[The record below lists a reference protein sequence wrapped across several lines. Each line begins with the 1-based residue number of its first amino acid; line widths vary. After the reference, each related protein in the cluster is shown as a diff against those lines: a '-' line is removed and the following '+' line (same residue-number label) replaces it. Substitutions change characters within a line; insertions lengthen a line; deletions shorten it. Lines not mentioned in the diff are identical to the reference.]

1 MYEKQVLVT
10 GVSGFTGSN
19 LAKALVRNGDEVYG
33 FVRPSSRL
41 NGLQE
46 MGIHIVKGDLTE
58 ANSVEEAVKGM
69 DIVYH
74 IAASYRES
82 GLPSSEYYKV
92 NVGGT
97 RLVLEAAFKHG
108 VKRVVHC
115 STVGV
120 HGHVE
125 NPPADENAPFNAG
138 DLYQETKIEGEK
150 VAREYMQKGLSCVIF
165 RPVGIYG
172 PGDRRFLKL
181 FKAIKQRR
189 FIMFGDGEFLYHL
202 TFIDDLVRGIIV
214 CGESEKASG
223 ETFIIAGEK
232 ATTLNEL
239 VALIADTL
247 HVKKPGLYVPF
258 WILWTASVLCEFA
271 CKPFGINPPLFRRR
285 ADFFRKDRS
294 FNASKIEMMLGFK
307 PSVSLE
313 EGLRRTADWY
323 RKENLI

>member
-1 MYEKQVLVT
+1 MKKKVLVT
-10 GVSGFTGSN
+10 GISGFTGSN
-19 LAKALVRNGDEVYG
+19 LAKALIRNGDEVYG
-33 FVRPSSRL
+33 FARPSSRL
-41 NGLQE
+41 NGLPE
-46 MGIHIVKGDLTE
+46 AGIHIRKGDVTE
-58 ANSVEEAVKGM
+58 ANSVEEAMKGM
-69 DIVYH
+69 DLVYH

-82 GLPSSEYYKV
+82 GLPKREYYEV

-97 RLVLEAAFKHG
+97 RHVLQAALKYG

-150 VAREYMQKGLSCVIF
+150 VVREYMQKGLSCVIF

-181 FKAIKQRR
+181 FKAIKQRK
-189 FIMFGDGEFLYHL
+189 FVMFGDGEVLYHL
-202 TFIDDLVRGIIV
+202 TFIDDLVRGIIA
-214 CGESEKASG
+214 CGESEKAAG
-223 ETFIIAGEK
+223 EIFIIAGEK

-247 HVKKPGLYVPF
+247 GVKKPGLYLPF
-258 WILWTASVLCEFA
+258 WILWTVSVCCEFA

-294 FNASKIEMMLGFK
+294 FSASKIERTLGFK

-323 RKENLI
+323 CKENLL

>member
-1 MYEKQVLVT
+1 MPKKVLVT
-10 GVSGFTGSN
+10 GISGFTGSN

-33 FVRPSSRL
+33 FARPSSRL

-46 MGIHIVKGDLTE
+46 TGIHILKGDLTE

-74 IAASYRES
+74 LAASYRES
-82 GLPSSEYYKV
+82 GLPNSEYYKV

-97 RLVLEAAFKHG
+97 RHVLAAAFKHG
-108 VKRVVHC
+108 AKRVVHC
-115 STVGV
+115 STAGV

-125 NPPADENAPFNAG
+125 NPPADENAPFNVG
-138 DLYQETKIEGEK
+138 DLYQATKLEGEK
-150 VAREYMQKGLSCVIF
+150 VVREYMQQGLSCVIF

-181 FKAIKQRR
+181 FKAIKQSK
-189 FIMFGDGEFLYHL
+189 FIMFGDGEVLYHL
-202 TFIDDLVRGIIV
+202 TFIDDLVRGIIA
-214 CGESEKASG
+214 CGESQKAAG
-223 ETFIIAGEK
+223 EIFIIAGER

-247 HVKKPGLYVPF
+247 GVEKPGLYLPF
-258 WILWTASVLCEFA
+258 WSLWTVSVFCEFA

-294 FNASKIEMMLGFK
+294 FNASKIERILGFK

-323 RKENLI
+323 RKENLV

>member
-1 MYEKQVLVT
+1 MKKKVLVT

-19 LAKALVRNGDEVYG
+19 LAKALIWNGDDVYG
-33 FVRPSSRL
+33 FARPSSRL
-41 NGLQE
+41 NGLHE
-46 MGIHIVKGDLTE
+46 AGIHILKGDITD
-58 ANSVEEAVKGM
+58 ANSVAEAVKGM

-82 GLPSSEYYKV
+82 GLPDSEYYQV

-97 RLVLEAAFKHG
+97 RHVLEAAFTHG

-120 HGHVE
+120 HGHIE

-138 DLYQETKIEGEK
+138 DLYQKTKIEGEK

-181 FKAIKQRR
+181 FKAIKQSK
-189 FIMFGDGEFLYHL
+189 FVMFGDGEVLYHL
-202 TFIDDLVRGIIV
+202 TFIDDLVRAIIA

-223 ETFIIAGEK
+223 EIFIIAGEK

-239 VALIADTL
+239 VALIAETL
-247 HVKKPGLYVPF
+247 DVNKPGLYLPF
-258 WILWTASVLCEFA
+258 WSLWTVSVLCEFA

-294 FNASKIEMMLGFK
+294 FNAAKIEKTLGFK
-307 PSVSLE
+307 PSVGLE

-323 RKENLI
+323 CAENLL

>member
-1 MYEKQVLVT
+1 MKKQVLVT

-19 LAKALVRNGDEVYG
+19 LAKALVLNGDDVYG
-33 FVRPSSRL
+33 FARPSSRL
-41 NGLQE
+41 HGLHE
-46 MGIHIVKGDLTE
+46 AGIHILKGDITD

-82 GLPSSEYYKV
+82 GLPDSEYYEV

-97 RLVLEAAFKHG
+97 RHVLEGAFKHG
-108 VKRVVHC
+108 IKRVVHC

-125 NPPADENAPFNAG
+125 HPPADENAPFNAG

-150 VAREYMQKGLSCVIF
+150 VARAYMQQGLSCVIF

-181 FKAIKQRR
+181 FKAIKQRK
-189 FIMFGDGEFLYHL
+189 FVMFGDGEVLYHL
-202 TFIDDLVRGIIV
+202 TFIDDLVRAIIA
-214 CGESEKASG
+214 CGESENASG
-223 ETFIIAGEK
+223 EIFIIAGEK

-247 HVKKPGLYVPF
+247 GVEKPGLYLPF
-258 WILWTASVLCEFA
+258 WLLWTVSVLCEFA

-294 FNASKIEMMLGFK
+294 FNAAKIERMLGFK

-323 RKENLI
+323 RRENLL

>member
-1 MYEKQVLVT
+1 MKKKVLVT

-19 LAKALVRNGDEVYG
+19 LARALVHNGDEVYG
-33 FVRPSSRL
+33 FARPSSHL
-41 NGLQE
+41 HGLPE
-46 MGIHIVKGDLTE
+46 AGIHILTGDLRD
-58 ANSVEEAVKGM
+58 ANSVEEAVQGM

-82 GLPSSEYYKV
+82 GLPDSEYYEV

-97 RLVLEAAFKHG
+97 RHVLAAARKHR

-120 HGHVE
+120 HGHVAH
-125 NPPADENAPFNAG
+125 PPADENAPFDPG
-138 DLYQETKIEGEK
+138 DLYQETKLEGEK
-150 VAREYMQKGLSCVIF
+150 VAREYMQQGLSCVIF

-181 FKAIKQRR
+181 FKAIKQRK
-189 FIMFGDGEFLYHL
+189 FVMFGNGEVLYHL
-202 TFIDDLVRGIIV
+202 TFIDDLVRGIIA
-214 CGESEKASG
+214 CGESDKASG
-223 ETFIIAGEK
+223 EIFIIAGEK

-247 HVKKPGLYVPF
+247 GVKKPGLYAPF
-258 WILWTASVLCEFA
+258 WSLWAASVLCEFA
-271 CKPFGINPPLFRRR
+271 CKPFGLTPPLFRRR

-294 FNASKIEMMLGFK
+294 FNAAKIEKMLGFT

-313 EGLRRTADWY
+313 EGIRRTADWY
-323 RKENLI
+323 HRENLL

>member
-1 MYEKQVLVT
+1 MKKKVLVT

-33 FVRPSSRL
+33 FARPSSRL

-46 MGIHIVKGDLTE
+46 TGIHILKGDLTD
-58 ANSVEEAVKGM
+58 AHSVEEAVQGM
-69 DIVYH
+69 ALVYH

-82 GLPSSEYYKV
+82 GLPDSEYYKV
-92 NVGGT
+92 NVDGT
-97 RLVLEAAFKHG
+97 HHVLEAALKHG

-120 HGHVE
+120 HGQVE

-150 VAREYMQKGLSCVIF
+150 VVREYMQKGLSCVIF

-181 FKAIKQRR
+181 FKAIKQRK
-189 FIMFGDGEFLYHL
+189 FVMFGDGEVLYHL
-202 TFIDDLVRGIIV
+202 TFIDDLVRGIIA
-214 CGESEKASG
+214 CGESEKAAG
-223 ETFIIAGEK
+223 EIFIIAGEK

-239 VALIADTL
+239 VVLIAETL
-247 HVKKPGLYVPF
+247 GVKKPGLYIPF
-258 WILWTASVLCEFA
+258 WILWTMSVFCEFA

-285 ADFFRKDRS
+285 ADFFRKDRA
-294 FNASKIEMMLGFK
+294 FNTAKIERMLGFK
-307 PSVSLE
+307 PTVSLE
-313 EGLRRTADWY
+313 EGLRSTADWY
-323 RKENLI
+323 RKEHLI